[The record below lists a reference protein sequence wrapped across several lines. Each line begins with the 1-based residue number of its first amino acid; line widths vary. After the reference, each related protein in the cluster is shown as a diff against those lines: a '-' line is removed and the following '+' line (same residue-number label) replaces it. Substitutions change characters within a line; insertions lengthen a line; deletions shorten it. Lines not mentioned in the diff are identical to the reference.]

1 MSYAPPIG
9 DASTSSKGIVKLS
22 GDLSGTAASPTV
34 PGLSGKIS
42 TSQMGAASGVATL
55 DTNTK
60 IPVAQIPSL
69 AISNISGLQ
78 TALDNA
84 AKSSTSALNILDY
97 GAVGDGVTDCSAAFA
112 AVMTAAKN
120 GAHTMPYSL
129 DTDPVGTVSIYIPAG
144 DYLITTNHGMI
155 GQENMSSKLSGLR
168 FFGEG
173 NGLSNIIFKPSS
185 AGDCCYNDFWLNVQ
199 FQNLGFY
206 AATSGCTFMHS
217 STTHNA
223 QRYQFLS
230 CGFSYFKY
238 NFYLE
243 GDNNNSE
250 FSFINSHCFGMED
263 NGAWLKVPAAT
274 GSDQF
279 LNYWFYGCTFWSTN
293 SPLIDMEKGGH
304 VKIYGMDVSD
314 WGSGLSSKQYLI
326 KLNGSNHAS
335 GVCSFDVHGLRLESK
350 NANGAL
356 LYSEWP
362 QGNISFDQL
371 DFSSQ
376 AWNITYGDIINI
388 KYSNVTGATYRF
400 TNSNLAGGVNIAFA
414 VNEWAHIHKI
424 VFDGCQW
431 LQKTSPSDVVTYD
444 TSGATPNTLPTP
456 PVQFINCVGEY
467 ENVFDANGAAVWDCT
482 IGYKGQLLQ
491 SLTPRAVSVRG
502 VYGTLSGTDVAT
514 IILPVGATITA
525 IEAVSPAGSVSEG
538 DGGTWTVATTEG
550 TPTTIGSVTVS
561 GAMSAGFAVSNAL
574 TTPFLCSTAA
584 KAKVTVKATN
594 VAQNNANALV
604 IIKGYW

>member
-1 MSYAPPIG
+1 MSFIPPVG
-9 DASTSSKGIVKLS
+9 DATTTKKGLVQLT
-22 GDLSGTAASPTV
+22 GDLSGTATSPTV
-34 PGLSGKIS
+34 PGLSTKIDA
-42 TSQMGAASGVATL
+42 SQKGAASGVASL

-60 IPVAQIPSL
+60 VPLSQIPTL
-69 AISNISGLQ
+69 AISNVSGLQ

-84 AKSSTSALNILDY
+84 SNGGVSALNILDY
-97 GAVGDGVTDCSAAFA
+97 GAVGDGVTDCSAAFL

-120 GAHTMPYSL
+120 AKHTMPYSL
-129 DTDPVGTVSIYIPAG
+129 DSDPVGTVSIYIPAG
-144 DYLITTNHGMI
+144 DYLITTNHGLL
-155 GQENMSSKLSGLR
+155 GQENMSSKVAGLR

-173 NGLSNIIFKPSS
+173 NGISNIIFKPSA
-185 AGDCCYNDFWLNVQ
+185 AGDCCYNDYWLNVQ
-199 FQNLGFY
+199 FQNLGFF
-206 AATSGCTFMHS
+206 AATAGCTFMHS

-230 CGFSYFKY
+230 CGFNYFKY

-314 WGSGLSSKQYLI
+314 WAPGLSAKQYLF
-326 KLNGSNHAS
+326 KLTGDNHAS
-335 GVCSFDVHGLRLESK
+335 GVCALDVHGLRVEAK
-350 NANGAL
+350 NANAAL

-362 QGNISFDQL
+362 QGNVNFDQV
-371 DFSSQ
+371 DWSSQ
-376 AWNITYGDIINI
+376 AWVYTYGDIINI
-388 KYSNVTGATYRF
+388 KYNNVGGANYKF
-400 TNSNLAGGVNIAFA
+400 SNSNFAGGVNIAFA
-414 VNEWAHIHKI
+414 INEWAHIHKI
-424 VFDGCQW
+424 VFDTCQW
-431 LQKTSPSDVVTYD
+431 IQRNSPSDVVSYD
-444 TSGATPNTLPTP
+444 TSGASPNTLPTP
-456 PVQFINCVGEY
+456 PVQFINCVGEQ
-467 ENVFDANGAAVWDCT
+467 ENVFGSGAAVWDCT
-482 IGYKGQLLQ
+482 IGYKGQLMQ

-502 VYGTLSGTDVAT
+502 VYGTLSGTDTAT

-525 IEAVSPAGSVSEG
+525 IEAVSPAGAVSEG
-538 DGGTWTVATTEG
+538 DGGSWTVATTEG
-550 TPTTIGSVTVS
+550 SPTTIGTVTVS
-561 GAMSAGFAVSNAL
+561 GAMSAGFAVTNTL
-574 TTPFLCSTAA
+574 TVPFLCDTTA
-584 KAKVTVKATN
+584 KATVTVKPTS
-594 VAQNNANALV
+594 VSQNNANALV